1 MREPG
6 RTLAAAARR
15 ADFGVMNMKP
25 AHAGPAPITEGA
37 RALPGTLQAP
47 PSLEPDA
54 ASVPEAASDR
64 DPLATL
70 SVVIPAFDVA
80 AAIGAVLEV
89 VAAEGRGA
97 EVIVSDGGSN
107 DGTAA
112 IARGAGARVIE
123 APLGRGK
130 QLAAGARAAGRGW
143 LLFLHADTRLGPG
156 WGEAA
161 ARFMADP
168 ANAAR
173 AAAFRF
179 ALDDGRRAARRLER
193 IVALRN
199 RWLGLPYG
207 DQGLLIRR
215 EFYDRLG
222 GFRPLPLME
231 DVDLVRRIGRRGL
244 TMLDVEALTS
254 ASRYRRGYL
263 RRIARNTLC
272 LALYFSGL
280 PPRWIA
286 RLYG

>member
-1 MREPG
+1 
-6 RTLAAAARR
+6 
-15 ADFGVMNMKP
+15 MKP
-25 AHAGPAPITEGA
+25 ARAGAAPATGGEGPLSG
-37 RALPGTLQAP
+37 ALPM
-47 PSLEPDA
+47 PSPLHPAAAGAAGAALE
-54 ASVPEAASDR
+54 R
-64 DPLATL
+64 DPLAAL
-70 SVVIPAFDVA
+70 SVVIPAFDAA
-80 AAIGAVLEV
+80 AAIGAVLEAA
-89 VAAEGRGA
+89 AAEGRGA
-97 EVIVSDGGSN
+97 EVIVTDGGSN

-112 IARGAGARVIE
+112 LARGAGARVIE

-143 LLFLHADTRLGPG
+143 LLFLHADTRLRPG

-168 ANAAR
+168 ANADR

-215 EFYDRLG
+215 EFYHRLG

-231 DVDLVRRIGRRGL
+231 DVDLVRRIGRRRL